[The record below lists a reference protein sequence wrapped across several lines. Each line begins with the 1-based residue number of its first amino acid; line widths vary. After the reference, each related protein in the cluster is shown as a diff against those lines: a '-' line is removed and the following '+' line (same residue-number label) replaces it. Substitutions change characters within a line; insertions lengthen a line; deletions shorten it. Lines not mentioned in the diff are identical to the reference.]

1 MQRKRIGLNAGYS
14 SLCAP
19 ASCYSLTR
27 GGRSTST
34 GKRPIASMSSRGD
47 AGLTRRVAAVSAP
60 ETGASVQPGWSSVIE
75 VARDPGI
82 NPGINRGNA
91 GGSAGHAPYENCAAH
106 APRFPGSLG
115 SSPNR
120 HCVESRRSVSR
131 ALSCIRPL
139 LQVTSS
145 PRNGASGKAHGW
157 RELIARDKSIDGRT
171 PQSGDANNRSN
182 A

>member
-115 SSPNR
+115 SSSNV
-120 HCVESRRSVSR
+120 HCAHSDPIGIGRPRRLAIFGVQVGANDVGRS
-131 ALSCIRPL
+131 LSD
-139 LQVTSS
+139 QY
-145 PRNGASGKAHGW
+145 
-157 RELIARDKSIDGRT
+157 GRCLK
-171 PQSGDANNRSN
+171 DC
-182 A
+182 